1 MRKTSYWFWVCPF
14 PSPESPTIRESCPG
28 IHPKFD
34 SDDQLSASETIKQI
48 KEIPAYWTVSLASI
62 RRQSL
67 DLVILSLVM
76 QTSTGGPMPTA
87 ENAIC
92 PRQRAYRRRL
102 AAAGEQEGLLR
113 LSNET
118 VALIDEIKE
127 RQGLRNR
134 GQVLEQL
141 IEKGRTVFQQ

>member
-1 MRKTSYWFWVCPF
+1 
-14 PSPESPTIRESCPG
+14 
-28 IHPKFD
+28 
-34 SDDQLSASETIKQI
+34 
-48 KEIPAYWTVSLASI
+48 
-62 RRQSL
+62 
-67 DLVILSLVM
+67 
-76 QTSTGGPMPTA
+76 MPIA

-92 PRQRAYRRRL
+92 PRQRAYRRRM
-102 AAAGEQEGLLR
+102 AAAGEQEVLFR

-141 IEKGRTVFQQ
+141 IEKGRATAQQMT